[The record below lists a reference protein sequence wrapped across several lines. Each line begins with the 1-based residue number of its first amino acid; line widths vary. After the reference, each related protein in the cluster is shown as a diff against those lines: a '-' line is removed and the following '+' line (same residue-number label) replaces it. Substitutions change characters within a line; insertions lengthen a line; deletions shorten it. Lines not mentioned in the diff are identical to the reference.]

1 MQTARADKRS
11 GAGLPLKGASVPLS
25 GIDLSTIDASVRPQD
40 DLYQHV
46 NGGWLNST
54 VIPDDRPLEGT
65 FTALRDASELAVKEI
80 IERAAARGAEAT
92 GIERKIG
99 DLYNSFMDESAV
111 EAKGLDPLRAR
122 LAEVFATT
130 SAPALVALAGR
141 LFRADVSG
149 LFYIYPAPDAGN
161 PDRVLLYTG
170 QGGLGLPDESYYR
183 EEKFAPMV
191 QSYRE
196 HVQAMLG
203 LADVADA
210 EGAAARVVALETS
223 LASHH
228 WDNVTLRNPQKTYN
242 LKSAAEAADLFPL
255 LADWFDAA
263 GIEPAK
269 RAELV
274 MSTPDFFSGAASLLA
289 TEPLGTW
296 QEWLAMRVVSAAAPY
311 LSSAFVDTDFAFYG
325 TTLSGTPRIKDRWK
339 RGVAVVEAGLGEAV
353 GQIYVADHFPEGNKA
368 RMQTLVANLIAAYRD
383 SITGLDWMGEATK
396 LEALKKLD
404 TFRAKIGYP
413 DKWIDYSAVQI
424 DPTDLLGNVERAHSA
439 DVDRHLD
446 EVGKPVDREKWLMT
460 PQTVNAYYH
469 PLLNEIVFPAAIL
482 QPPFFTAD
490 ADDAVNYGGI
500 GAVIGHE
507 IGHGFDDQGSQ
518 YDGNGLL
525 RNWWTEDDRT
535 AFEVLTSKLVAQF
548 DALSPSAAPGHNV
561 NGKLTLGENIGDL
574 GGLAIAYKAY
584 LISLDGQ
591 EPPVL
596 DGLSGVQRFFAS
608 WAAGWR
614 QVIRN
619 EEAIRRLAT
628 DPHSPNEFRTNA
640 IAKNLD
646 AFHDAFGVTDQDG
659 MWMAPQERVS
669 IW

>member
-1 MQTARADKRS
+1 MQTLHRCQRRPQPVIE
-11 GAGLPLKGASVPLS
+11 GAPVPHS
-25 GIDLSTIDASVRPQD
+25 GIALSNIDHSVRPQD

-46 NGGWLNST
+46 NGAWLKST
-54 VIPDDRPLEGT
+54 TIPDDRPLEGT
-65 FTALRDASELAVKEI
+65 FTALRDGAELAVKEI
-80 IERAAARGAEAT
+80 IEEAAGKGASAS

-99 DLYNSFMDESAV
+99 DLYNSFMDEAAI
-111 EAKGLDPLRAR
+111 EAKGMDPIRNR
-122 LAEVFATT
+122 LAEVFATST
-130 SAPALVALAGR
+130 VGELIALAGR

-161 PDRVLLYTG
+161 PERVLLYTG

-183 EEKFAPMV
+183 EEKFAPTV
-191 QSYRE
+191 QAYRE
-196 HVQAMLG
+196 YVGTMFGMAG
-203 LADVADA
+203 IADPA
-210 EGAAARVVALETS
+210 GAAARVVALETA

-228 WDNVTLRNPQKTYN
+228 WDNVTLRDPQKTYN
-242 LKSAAEAADLFPL
+242 LKSADQANELFPL
-255 LADWFDAA
+255 LDTWFDAA
-263 GIEPAK
+263 DIVPEK
-269 RAELV
+269 RQELV
-274 MSTPDFFSGAASLLA
+274 VSTPDFFAGAAALLVSESL
-289 TEPLGTW
+289 PIW
-296 QEWLAMRVVSAAAPY
+296 QEWLALRVINSAAPY
-311 LSSAFVDTDFAFYG
+311 LSAAFVDANFAFYG
-325 TTLSGTPRIKDRWK
+325 TKISGTPRNKDRWK

-353 GQIYVADHFPEGNKA
+353 GQIYVARHFPESHKA
-368 RMQTLVANLIAAYRD
+368 RMQSLVANLIESYRQ
-383 SITGLDWMGEATK
+383 SITDLAWMGEDTK
-396 LEALKKLD
+396 AEALRKLGA
-404 TFRAKIGYP
+404 FRAKIGYP
-413 DKWIDYSAVQI
+413 EEWIDYSAVVI
-424 DPTDLLGNVERAHSA
+424 DPADLLGNVERAHNA

-446 EVGKPVDREKWLMT
+446 EVGKPVDLNKWLMT

-469 PLLNEIVFPAAIL
+469 PMLNEIVFPAAIL

-518 YDGNGLL
+518 FDGTGEL
-525 RNWWTEDDRT
+525 RNWWTEDDRK
-535 AFEVLTSKLVAQF
+535 AFEALTGRLVAQY
-548 DALSPSAAPGHNV
+548 DALSPSAAPGHTV

-574 GGLAIAYKAY
+574 GGLTIAHKAY
-584 LISLDGQ
+584 RLSLDGQ

-596 DGLSGVQRFFAS
+596 DGLTGEQRFFAS

-614 QVIRN
+614 QVIRP

-646 AFHDAFGVTDQDG
+646 SFHAAFSVSEEDG
-659 MWMAPQERVS
+659 MWMSPEERVN

>member
-1 MQTARADKRS
+1 M
-11 GAGLPLKGASVPLS
+11 PLS

-46 NGGWLNST
+46 NGGWLKST

-80 IERAAARGAEAT
+80 IGRAAARGADAT

-99 DLYNSFMDESAV
+99 DLYNSFMDEAAV

-122 LAEVFATT
+122 LAEVFATE
-130 SAPALVALAGR
+130 SVAGLVALAGR

-161 PDRVLLYTG
+161 PDRILLYTG

-191 QSYRE
+191 QAYRA

-203 LADVADA
+203 LADVADPQ
-210 EGAAARVVALETS
+210 GAAGRVVALETA

-242 LKSAAEAADLFPL
+242 LKSAGEAAELFPL

-263 GIEPAK
+263 GIEPEK

-274 MSTPDFFSGAASLLA
+274 MSTPDFFSGAASLLE
-289 TEPLGTW
+289 TEPLAAW
-296 QEWLAMRVVSAAAPY
+296 QEWLAMRVVSSAAPY
-311 LSSAFVDTDFAFYG
+311 LSSAFVDANFAFYG

-339 RGVAVVEAGLGEAV
+339 RGVAVVEAALGEAV
-353 GQIYVADHFPEGNKA
+353 GQIYVAEHFPEGNKA
-368 RMQTLVANLIAAYRD
+368 RMQTLVANLIEAYRD
-383 SITGLDWMGEATK
+383 SITGLAWMGDATK

-404 TFRAKIGYP
+404 SFRAKIGYP
-413 DKWIDYSAVQI
+413 DKWIDYSAVQV
-424 DPTDLLGNVERAHSA
+424 DPGDLLGNVERAHSA

-518 YDGNGLL
+518 YDGSGLL

-535 AFEVLTSKLVAQF
+535 AFEALTSRLVAQF
-548 DALSPSAAPGHNV
+548 EALSPTAAPGHNV

-596 DGLSGVQRFFAS
+596 DGMTGVQRFFAS

-628 DPHSPNEFRTNA
+628 DPHSPNEFRTNE

-646 AFHDAFGVTDQDG
+646 AFHEAFGVTDQDG
-659 MWMAPQERVS
+659 MWMAPAERVS